1 LARASIETLPTMPV
15 FYKLLLF
22 FLVIASP
29 LALSAQNTPCTAI
42 PLPNNMTDFQTF
54 STAGLS
60 NSGVPYPGCGAPVG
74 VDIWFS
80 VVAPPS
86 GDVDIA
92 TLMGTM
98 VNAAMAVYAGPCNN
112 LTLIACAD
120 DDNCGGTIMPAMQ
133 FGDLTPGQTYYI
145 RIWPEGGGGSFDIR
159 ITDGDPQAQPL
170 NMALTGS
177 ASQNGPNCIQLT
189 PAQTAQAGAA
199 YLPNPIDFTQP
210 FTDTKLLNF
219 GTNDPTGADGICMI
233 YHNDPAGTNALGIGG
248 GGIGVEGIQNSFII
262 EFDTYDNGPG
272 VNDLPADHIAVS
284 VNGVIATPIQ
294 GPIGLPNI
302 EDGQDHEVSFSWD
315 PATNNYSVSFD
326 GIPYVN
332 GNYDIINNCFGGL
345 TTAYCGFTAS
355 TGGAVNV
362 QTVCNPTPPIIPA
375 GWEFQVEAEICQG
388 ETYFAGGAPQSVSG
402 TYFDFFSTWHGC
414 DSIIVTNLTVLPAP
428 TTPVVETVCAGECVT
443 IGGVDYCT
451 TGVHQEVVPNWQGCD
466 STILLN
472 LTVLEPQAVI
482 DPPAQLDCNN
492 TLVTL
497 NGSNSTFGPGME
509 FQWTGPNP
517 GCIIGSP
524 NTAAIAVNCPGTYT
538 LTITHSVGALSC
550 SSTTSVDVT
559 QNVEVIN
566 LNIVPPAQL
575 TCAAPCQILDASGS
589 TSGSN
594 YTYSWTG
601 PNSFTS
607 DELSPEVC
615 NPGTYTLTIENPSNG
630 CQTMGSVTVDSNID
644 IPAADAG
651 PDATL
656 NCAQPEWLLSTS
668 GNGLSIEW
676 QDDQG
681 TPLSQ
686 DTTYSVQQSGT
697 YILVVTDPGNG
708 CSAQDTVEID
718 ENFDT
723 PTADAG
729 SNQELDCAANS
740 VTLDGS
746 NSSSGANIS
755 YVWTDEDGNLLGSNP
770 QQDVSTD
777 GTFYLTVSNSAS
789 ECTAVDSVLVQ
800 LNADAP
806 IADPGPEQI
815 LTCLTTEVTLD
826 GTNSSV
832 GPDIS
837 YAWLDAIGTNLGSS
851 PLLITSS
858 PGTYW
863 LIVSNSTNN
872 CVDSASVD
880 VLIDQTAP
888 PALAGPD
895 TLVNCYLPQIT
906 LGDSGDPGFQY
917 EWEDEQGQPLGTDP
931 LLDVSNAG
939 VYFLSVVNP
948 ANGCQSQDTVI
959 VTADQ
964 DIPVATAGP
973 DGLLTCLATSFDLD
987 GSSSSSG
994 LQFAYTWVNSQGDTV
1009 SVAPSFSVTAP
1020 DTFQL
1025 NIFNVENGCQN
1036 SDEAIVEENTEF
1048 PVALAGPDSLINCFA
1063 PEISITGS
1071 GNGASG
1077 TYQYTWS
1084 DLNGNPLATQADL
1097 SINQPGTYIF
1107 TVEDDI
1113 NGCIQTDTLVVAEDF
1128 LAPDAEAGADATLDC
1143 NANSVTLD
1151 GSGSDQGPDITY
1163 QWTNA
1168 NGSQVGDQPL
1178 VDIDQ
1183 AGWYYLTLT
1192 NQINGCTAQDSA
1204 QVLLDANA
1212 PIALAGPNDTLNCVV
1227 NLVTLDGQNS
1237 SQGPDFSAEWTDET
1251 NGVVSTDYTFTTD
1264 IPGAYTLSITDL
1276 NNGCV
1281 STSTAEVILDTLPP
1295 LVDAGLDNVINCF
1308 TPTVPIGTAGMGNW
1322 TFSWTDDQGNPISNQ
1337 AQDSVNLP
1345 GVYQLLVTDPAN
1357 GCTAVDAV
1365 TISEDLLSPL
1375 ISAGMDQEINCF
1387 LPTTTLQGSGPT
1399 GNDYTYTW
1407 TDENGQVYSTQA
1419 TPTVDQPGTY
1429 TLEVIDLTNGCSSTD
1444 EVIISE
1450 NFDTPTASGGP
1461 DQLINC
1467 DLPTTTLTGSNSSGN
1482 NLVFEWL
1489 DPNDQFLSD
1498 QADVDV
1504 SQSGTYDLTVIDT
1517 LSGCSASISVEVEE
1531 DFVPPTA
1538 EAGAS
1543 TTLNC
1548 FSPTQV
1554 VSAAGSSTGSSI
1566 QYQWTDPQQI
1576 PLGADLLQTV
1586 DMPGQ
1591 YQITVLNLNNGCTAT
1606 DSVLVLE
1613 NFDTPTADAGSD
1625 AVLTCTQTATSLD
1638 GSGSTSGMDIAFTW
1652 TDLDGMV
1659 LGNNS
1664 TLPIDQSGTFVL
1676 EIQNTTSGCIDQDT
1690 VVVTVDQAV
1699 PNADISQPEILTCLA
1714 TEVALDASSST
1725 PGLDID
1731 WNTVTGGIIQIGADP
1746 LLPTIDSPGLYQLI
1760 LTDPANGCADT
1771 TQVEVLQDIAP
1782 PQAIAEG
1789 DVHLNCFQAEANLDA
1804 TASQPAGQISYSW
1817 TTLDGQILSGAD
1829 SPDPLVDAAG
1839 TYTLLVT
1846 NLNNGCEDES
1856 EVTVTASFLE
1866 EVAVSPISP
1875 LCFGETGGLVL
1886 DTVIGGVPPY
1896 LYSIDGG
1903 VSFAQQTLYTGLEP
1917 GAYTW
1922 EVQDADGCTIT
1933 TPVLIEAPEQVVVE
1947 IDAEVVMRLGEEAQL
1962 IPQTNVPTNEI
1973 DTIFWSPALGLSCTD
1988 CLEPT
1993 ATPPLSLDYTVTIT
2007 NSNGCQDEA
2016 TVRVIVDKRPQIYI
2030 ANIFSPNE
2038 DGNNDRFFIQSDDL
2052 SIRNIE
2058 SFRIFTRW
2066 GEQVFSATNFPPNDP
2081 AYGWDGIHRGQEMNA
2096 GVYVWM
2102 AEIELSDGSVEVY
2115 KGDVTLAR

>member
-1 LARASIETLPTMPV
+1 L
-15 FYKLLLF
+15 
-22 FLVIASP
+22 
-29 LALSAQNTPCTAI
+29 Q
-42 PLPNNMTDFQTF
+42 
-54 STAGLS
+54 
-60 NSGVPYPGCGAPVG
+60 
-74 VDIWFS
+74 
-80 VVAPPS
+80 
-86 GDVDIA
+86 
-92 TLMGTM
+92 
-98 VNAAMAVYAGPCNN
+98 
-112 LTLIACAD
+112 
-120 DDNCGGTIMPAMQ
+120 
-133 FGDLTPGQTYYI
+133 
-145 RIWPEGGGGSFDIR
+145 
-159 ITDGDPQAQPL
+159 
-170 NMALTGS
+170 
-177 ASQNGPNCIQLT
+177 
-189 PAQTAQAGAA
+189 
-199 YLPNPIDFTQP
+199 
-210 FTDTKLLNF
+210 
-219 GTNDPTGADGICMI
+219 
-233 YHNDPAGTNALGIGG
+233 
-248 GGIGVEGIQNSFII
+248 
-262 EFDTYDNGPG
+262 
-272 VNDLPADHIAVS
+272 
-284 VNGVIATPIQ
+284 
-294 GPIGLPNI
+294 
-302 EDGQDHEVSFSWD
+302 
-315 PATNNYSVSFD
+315 
-326 GIPYVN
+326 
-332 GNYDIINNCFGGL
+332 
-345 TTAYCGFTAS
+345 
-355 TGGAVNV
+355 
-362 QTVCNPTPPIIPA
+362 
-375 GWEFQVEAEICQG
+375 
-388 ETYFAGGAPQSVSG
+388 GGAPQSVSG

-1183 AGWYYLTLT
+1183 AGWYY
-1192 NQINGCTAQDSA
+1192 
-1204 QVLLDANA
+1204 
-1212 PIALAGPNDTLNCVV
+1212 PDTHQSDQWMYGSRL
-1227 NLVTLDGQNS
+1227 
-1237 SQGPDFSAEWTDET
+1237 
-1251 NGVVSTDYTFTTD
+1251 
-1264 IPGAYTLSITDL
+1264 
-1276 NNGCV
+1276 
-1281 STSTAEVILDTLPP
+1281 
-1295 LVDAGLDNVINCF
+1295 
-1308 TPTVPIGTAGMGNW
+1308 GT
-1322 TFSWTDDQGNPISNQ
+1322 
-1337 AQDSVNLP
+1337 
-1345 GVYQLLVTDPAN
+1345 
-1357 GCTAVDAV
+1357 
-1365 TISEDLLSPL
+1365 
-1375 ISAGMDQEINCF
+1375 
-1387 LPTTTLQGSGPT
+1387 
-1399 GNDYTYTW
+1399 
-1407 TDENGQVYSTQA
+1407 
-1419 TPTVDQPGTY
+1419 
-1429 TLEVIDLTNGCSSTD
+1429 SST
-1444 EVIISE
+1444 
-1450 NFDTPTASGGP
+1450 
-1461 DQLINC
+1461 
-1467 DLPTTTLTGSNSSGN
+1467 
-1482 NLVFEWL
+1482 
-1489 DPNDQFLSD
+1489 
-1498 QADVDV
+1498 
-1504 SQSGTYDLTVIDT
+1504 
-1517 LSGCSASISVEVEE
+1517 
-1531 DFVPPTA
+1531 
-1538 EAGAS
+1538 
-1543 TTLNC
+1543 
-1548 FSPTQV
+1548 
-1554 VSAAGSSTGSSI
+1554 
-1566 QYQWTDPQQI
+1566 
-1576 PLGADLLQTV
+1576 
-1586 DMPGQ
+1586 
-1591 YQITVLNLNNGCTAT
+1591 
-1606 DSVLVLE
+1606 
-1613 NFDTPTADAGSD
+1613 
-1625 AVLTCTQTATSLD
+1625 
-1638 GSGSTSGMDIAFTW
+1638 
-1652 TDLDGMV
+1652 
-1659 LGNNS
+1659 
-1664 TLPIDQSGTFVL
+1664 
-1676 EIQNTTSGCIDQDT
+1676 
-1690 VVVTVDQAV
+1690 
-1699 PNADISQPEILTCLA
+1699 
-1714 TEVALDASSST
+1714 
-1725 PGLDID
+1725 
-1731 WNTVTGGIIQIGADP
+1731 
-1746 LLPTIDSPGLYQLI
+1746 
-1760 LTDPANGCADT
+1760 
-1771 TQVEVLQDIAP
+1771 
-1782 PQAIAEG
+1782 
-1789 DVHLNCFQAEANLDA
+1789 
-1804 TASQPAGQISYSW
+1804 
-1817 TTLDGQILSGAD
+1817 
-1829 SPDPLVDAAG
+1829 
-1839 TYTLLVT
+1839 
-1846 NLNNGCEDES
+1846 
-1856 EVTVTASFLE
+1856 
-1866 EVAVSPISP
+1866 
-1875 LCFGETGGLVL
+1875 
-1886 DTVIGGVPPY
+1886 
-1896 LYSIDGG
+1896 
-1903 VSFAQQTLYTGLEP
+1903 
-1917 GAYTW
+1917 
-1922 EVQDADGCTIT
+1922 
-1933 TPVLIEAPEQVVVE
+1933 
-1947 IDAEVVMRLGEEAQL
+1947 
-1962 IPQTNVPTNEI
+1962 
-1973 DTIFWSPALGLSCTD
+1973 
-1988 CLEPT
+1988 
-1993 ATPPLSLDYTVTIT
+1993 
-2007 NSNGCQDEA
+2007 
-2016 TVRVIVDKRPQIYI
+2016 
-2030 ANIFSPNE
+2030 
-2038 DGNNDRFFIQSDDL
+2038 
-2052 SIRNIE
+2052 
-2058 SFRIFTRW
+2058 
-2066 GEQVFSATNFPPNDP
+2066 
-2081 AYGWDGIHRGQEMNA
+2081 
-2096 GVYVWM
+2096 
-2102 AEIELSDGSVEVY
+2102 
-2115 KGDVTLAR
+2115 